1 MKPKLSAFNYFPFL
15 RFSLAFIVGI
25 ILEEQFEVI
34 GSASLFIL
42 LGISVLLV
50 ILSVL
55 LKKSPSRDY
64 YISIMLV
71 LAFVGLGISYTYSY
85 KKNQF
90 KKDPVLKG
98 IYAGIVQDKAPSTN
112 NRWKYTVNLECSKTN
127 TTFEMEKEKILLY
140 VSDSISN
147 TKIEP
152 GDEIIF
158 MAQLREISNSKN
170 PGEFDFKK
178 YSQRNGIR
186 YQTYVYEPVT
196 KTGIVQYRVKTIALN
211 LRTKLMKLYRE
222 AGIDGDEYAVLG
234 ALTLGDTNYISNE
247 VRNSFAA
254 SGAMHVLSVSG
265 LHVGIIFIVLNFLFS
280 PMNKKPA
287 LKPFKVLFLLLSL
300 WFYAFITGLS
310 PSVLRS
316 ASMFSFLVI
325 GDNLNRRTNT
335 YNTLA
340 VSACLLLLINPL
352 TLFNIGFQLSYLA
365 VASIVFFQ
373 PKFSALITTKN
384 KASKYL
390 WDLITV
396 SLAAQLG
403 TTPISI
409 LYFHQFPSY
418 FLLSNIIVVPAAAI
432 ILYLGMAFFFVSFI
446 PGISHALAFLLKYTT
461 YLLNHSIQFIENLPG
476 SVIDGIYFTFIT
488 SVFLY
493 LLIISISAFFITKK
507 GRNLAFVLCTL
518 VLLQAVGLIKDLES
532 ITQRRI
538 IVYNNYSEPLVSI
551 INGKDHYYYSPEKD
565 LEKISQQ
572 LLETAS
578 MYYRTQKPVALENN
592 HIVPGKKLQ
601 ATISYANLK
610 IEICQHQHIEDVKNE
625 NQSIKYD
632 TDEQKVSTDWTK
644 IQKSHSLYKKYIDPM
659 TNEYDLKKY
668 GALII
673 NIK

>member
-15 RFSLAFIVGI
+15 RFSLAFIAGI
-25 ILEEQFEVI
+25 ILEEQFGV
-34 GSASLFIL
+34 GQASFFLF
-42 LGISVLLV
+42 LGLCVLLV
-50 ILSVL
+50 IFSIL

-71 LAFVGLGISYTYSY
+71 LAFVAVGISYTYSY
-85 KKNQF
+85 KRDQF
-90 KKDPVLKG
+90 KKDPTLKAM
-98 IYAGIVQDKAPSTN
+98 YAGIVQDKAPSTN
-112 NRWKYTVNLECSKTN
+112 NRWKYTVGLKCSRTN
-127 TTFEMEKEKILLY
+127 TNFEMEKEKIILY

-158 MAQLREISNSKN
+158 SAQLREISNSNN

-178 YSQRNGIR
+178 YMQRTGIR
-186 YQTYVYEPVT
+186 YQAYVYEPIT
-196 KTGIVQYRVKTIALN
+196 KSGIVQYSVRTIALN

-280 PMNKKPA
+280 PMNKKPE
-287 LKPFKVLFLLLSL
+287 LKPFKVLFLLVSL

-325 GDNLNRRTNT
+325 GENLNRRTNT

-373 PKFSALITTKN
+373 PRFSALIKTKN

-409 LYFHQFPSY
+409 LYFHQFPSF

-476 SVIDGIYFTFIT
+476 SVIDGIHFTFIT
-488 SVFLY
+488 SVILY

-507 GRNLAFVLCTL
+507 GRNLAFALCTL
-518 VLLQAVGLIKDLES
+518 VLLQAVGLIKDLKGM
-532 ITQRRI
+532 TQQRI
-538 IVYNNYSEPLVSI
+538 IIYNNYSEPLVSI

-565 LEKISQQ
+565 LEKYSRQ

-578 MYYRTQKPVALENN
+578 MYYRTQEPVSLENS
-592 HIVPGKKLQ
+592 HIDSEKKLPT
-601 ATISYANLK
+601 TISYANLK
-610 IEICQHQHIEDVKNE
+610 IDIFQHQDIEDLKNE
-625 NQSIKYD
+625 EQRILYD
-632 TDEQKVSTDWTK
+632 IDEQKVSTEWTK
-644 IQKSHSLYKKYIDPM
+644 IQKSHNLYKKYIDPM

-673 NIK
+673 NTK

>member
-15 RFSLAFIVGI
+15 RFSLAFIAGI
-25 ILEEQFEVI
+25 ILEEQFGV
-34 GSASLFIL
+34 GQASFFLF
-42 LGISVLLV
+42 LGLCVLLV
-50 ILSVL
+50 IFSIL

-71 LAFVGLGISYTYSY
+71 LAFVAVGISYTYSY
-85 KKNQF
+85 KRDQF
-90 KKDPVLKG
+90 KKDPTLKAM
-98 IYAGIVQDKAPSTN
+98 YAGIVQDKAPSTN
-112 NRWKYTVNLECSKTN
+112 NRWKYTVGLKCSRTN
-127 TTFEMEKEKILLY
+127 TNFEMEKEKILLY

-644 IQKSHSLYKKYIDPM
+644 IQKSHSLYKKYFDPM

>member
-1 MKPKLSAFNYFPFL
+1 M
-15 RFSLAFIVGI
+15 
-25 ILEEQFEVI
+25 
-34 GSASLFIL
+34 
-42 LGISVLLV
+42 
-50 ILSVL
+50 
-55 LKKSPSRDY
+55 
-64 YISIMLV
+64 
-71 LAFVGLGISYTYSY
+71 
-85 KKNQF
+85 
-90 KKDPVLKG
+90 
-98 IYAGIVQDKAPSTN
+98 YAGIVQDKAPSTN
-112 NRWKYTVNLECSKTN
+112 NRWKYTVDLKCSRTSTN
-127 TTFEMEKEKILLY
+127 FEMEKEKILLY
-140 VSDSISN
+140 ASDSISN

-158 MAQLREISNSKN
+158 TAQLREISNSKN

-178 YSQRNGIR
+178 YMQRTGIR
-186 YQTYVYEPVT
+186 YQAYVYEPVT
-196 KTGIVQYRVKTIALN
+196 KSGIVQYSVKTIALN

-340 VSACLLLLINPL
+340 VSACLLLLINPS

-384 KASKYL
+384 KASKYF

-403 TTPISI
+403 TTPISL

-446 PGISHALAFLLKYTT
+446 PGISHALAFLLKYAT

-476 SVIDGIYFTFIT
+476 SVIDGIHVPFTT
-488 SVFLY
+488 SILLY
-493 LLIISISAFFITKK
+493 LLIISISSFFITKK
-507 GRNLAFVLCTL
+507 GRNLAFTLCTF
-518 VLLQAVGLIKDLES
+518 VLLQAVGVIKDLES
-532 ITQRRI
+532 ITQQRI
-538 IVYNNYSEPLVSI
+538 IVYNNYSEPLISI
-551 INGKDHYYYSPEKD
+551 IDGKNHYYYSPKKD
-565 LEKISQQ
+565 LEKYSLQ
-572 LLETAS
+572 LLEAAS
-578 MYYRTQKPVALENN
+578 MNYRTKKPVELDNN
-592 HIVPGKKLQ
+592 HFDPEKKLQ

-610 IEICQHQHIEDVKNE
+610 IEICQHEQIEDLKYE
-625 NQSIKYD
+625 NQSIIYD
-632 TDEQKVSTDWTK
+632 IDEQKVSTDWTK
-644 IQKSHSLYKKYIDPM
+644 IQKSHSLYKKYIDPT
-659 TNEYDLKKY
+659 TNKYDLKKY

-673 NIK
+673 NTK